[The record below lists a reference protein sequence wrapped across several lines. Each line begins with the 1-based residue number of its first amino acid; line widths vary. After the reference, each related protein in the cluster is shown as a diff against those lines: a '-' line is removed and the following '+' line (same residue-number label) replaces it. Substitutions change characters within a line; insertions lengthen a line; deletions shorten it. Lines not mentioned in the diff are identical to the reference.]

1 MNAKFLKQIELVKT
15 ACVKLNVILPEELL
29 IETAEELGPSIF
41 NNDSKLVNTS
51 DETEIELIKTELLKN
66 KLKLS
71 ESNCTTLIA
80 DAIKIVEPLK
90 NKKYRILFYALL
102 KDMAANLP
110 TDTVVV
116 TNTGEVKQSI
126 FQKIKS
132 YFFK

>member
-1 MNAKFLKQIELVKT
+1 MTAKFLKQVELVKT
-15 ACVKLNVILPEELL
+15 VCVKLDLILPEELI
-29 IETAEELGPSIF
+29 IETAQELGPAIF
-41 NNDSKLVNTS
+41 DNDSKLVNTS

>member
-1 MNAKFLKQIELVKT
+1 MTAKFLKQVELVKA
-15 ACVKLNVILPEELL
+15 ACVKLDLILPEELI
-29 IETAEELGPSIF
+29 IETAQELGPAIF
-41 NNDSKLVNTS
+41 DADSKLVNTS
-51 DETEIELIKTELLKN
+51 DETEIELIKNQFLKS
-66 KLKLS
+66 KLNLSDSQCVKLI
-71 ESNCTTLIA
+71 T
-80 DAIKIVEPLK
+80 DAVKIVEPLK

-116 TNTGEVKQSI
+116 TNTGEANQSI

>member
-1 MNAKFLKQIELVKT
+1 MTAKFLKQVELVKGV
-15 ACVKLNVILPEELL
+15 CVKLNLILPEELI
-29 IETAEELGPSIF
+29 IETAQELGPAIYDA
-41 NNDSKLVNTS
+41 DSKLVDTS
-51 DETEIELIKTELLKN
+51 DESEIELIKTELLKG
-66 KLKLS
+66 KLNLSDSQCIKLI
-71 ESNCTTLIA
+71 T
-80 DAIKIVEPLK
+80 DAVKIVEPLK
-90 NKKYRILFYALL
+90 NKKYRILLYALL

>member
-1 MNAKFLKQIELVKT
+1 MNAKFLKQIELVKA

-29 IETAEELGPSIF
+29 IETAQELGPAIF
-41 NNDSKLVNTS
+41 DNDSKLVNTS

-110 TDTVVV
+110 TDTFVV
-116 TNTGEVKQSI
+116 TNTGEIKQSI
-126 FQKIKS
+126 FQKIKG